1 MIRVNSKEL
10 EGCGGGRQSESK
22 QAGGWGE
29 DMATPDSDNYY
40 EEKEKNQTQID
51 RIVTSRLYFTR

>member
-10 EGCGGGRQSESK
+10 EG
-22 QAGGWGE
+22 WGE
-29 DMATPDSDNYY
+29 GASQKVNKQGGKKDMATPDSDNYY

-51 RIVTSRLYFTR
+51 RIVIRRLYFTR